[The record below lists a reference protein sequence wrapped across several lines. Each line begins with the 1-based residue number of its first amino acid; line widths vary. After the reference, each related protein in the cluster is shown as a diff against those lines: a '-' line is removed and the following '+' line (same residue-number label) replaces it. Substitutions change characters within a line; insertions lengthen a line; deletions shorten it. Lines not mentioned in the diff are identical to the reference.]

1 MQKEMFL
8 VNNFKCGGC
17 ATTIREGLSGI
28 SGVEDMVVVIQEGGV
43 TVSGETLNWTVLA
56 QKLDELG
63 DPEAA

>member
-1 MQKEMFL
+1 MMQTEKFL
-8 VNNFKCGGC
+8 AKNVNCGGG
-17 ATTIREGLSGI
+17 ATTIR
-28 SGVEDMVVVIQEGGV
+28 EGGV